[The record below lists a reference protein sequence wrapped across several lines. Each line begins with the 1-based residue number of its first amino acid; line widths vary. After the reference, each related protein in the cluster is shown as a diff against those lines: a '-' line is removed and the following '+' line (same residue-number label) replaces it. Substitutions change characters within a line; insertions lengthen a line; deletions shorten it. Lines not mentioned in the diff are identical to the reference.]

1 MSDLDETTTPE
12 PTDPEPSGEETRPT
26 RRRGLG
32 VGPLG
37 LFLITAVALLA
48 AFTVGRLVIEALD
61 EDPVDISEAL
71 DDAAV
76 VPLVSD
82 TEARAEIGEPA
93 PNVRLEYL
101 DGGVQDLAEVAGLG
115 TPVVV
120 NFWSSTCIPCLK
132 EMPAFEEVH
141 QELDGEVTFLG
152 VDVIDTVE
160 AGNEMVARTG
170 VTYRNARDPRGE
182 IFAVFGGIALPRTV
196 LIDGDGTIV
205 ATHSGE
211 LDADELREF
220 LDENGLLAA

>member
-12 PTDPEPSGEETRPT
+12 PTGPEPTDEAARPA

-141 QELDGEVTFLG
+141 KELDGEVTFLG

-160 AGNEMVARTG
+160 AGNEMVATTG

-211 LDADELREF
+211 LTADELREF